1 MGHEAWFTLEN
12 YFQRFADQ
20 ESKVKIIDME
30 LGIIYD
36 DLYTKA
42 VVLRTGTGTI
52 FRCVVQVSTVAA
64 FKLFHDDNK
73 SGYSRVDI
81 AITYAL
87 LAGSICMDFISIL
100 LAMLSPWA
108 CAFFKARNF
117 YLLYG
122 MSWFGFKT
130 LWPEKRRWWSN
141 SIGQYNLLSSIVP
154 DGSPYIFII
163 RNVMICI
170 GLHKLWRGF
179 HHTKQADAKEKIL
192 SCVVQW
198 LDKRG
203 RFQDLATGLK
213 PKLGTEIERVL
224 RGPFEHAIL
233 QLHLFTDYHI
243 RGLSDDKRSELNN
256 GNGERANL
264 VDICDEISNYMLYL
278 LVGNPSM
285 LPVSSTAQ
293 DTLALFPEKVFS
305 TSKERVRDVLHK
317 DWRVG
322 GTEGKILLGARALLD
337 YPQSKL
343 SPEELYV
350 EIKEIWIRLLVYA
363 AGKSRAESHTKQ
375 MSYMWRSKKYG

>member
-1 MGHEAWFTLEN
+1 
-12 YFQRFADQ
+12 
-20 ESKVKIIDME
+20 
-30 LGIIYD
+30 
-36 DLYTKA
+36 
-42 VVLRTGTGTI
+42 
-52 FRCVVQVSTVAA
+52 
-64 FKLFHDDNK
+64 
-73 SGYSRVDI
+73 
-81 AITYAL
+81 
-87 LAGSICMDFISIL
+87 
-100 LAMLSPWA
+100 
-108 CAFFKARNF
+108 
-117 YLLYG
+117 
-122 MSWFGFKT
+122 
-130 LWPEKRRWWSN
+130 
-141 SIGQYNLLSSIVP
+141 
-154 DGSPYIFII
+154 
-163 RNVMICI
+163 
-170 GLHKLWRGF
+170 
-179 HHTKQADAKEKIL
+179 
-192 SCVVQW
+192 
-198 LDKRG
+198 
-203 RFQDLATGLK
+203 LK

-317 DWRVG
+317 DWWVG

-350 EIKEIWIRLLVYA
+350 EIKEIWMRLLVYA

-375 MSYMWRSKKYG
+375 MSKGGGELLTFVWLLMGAHYQLGDVARTLDLVSLSSLTGGADRFSAFYFPSNEQSTFV